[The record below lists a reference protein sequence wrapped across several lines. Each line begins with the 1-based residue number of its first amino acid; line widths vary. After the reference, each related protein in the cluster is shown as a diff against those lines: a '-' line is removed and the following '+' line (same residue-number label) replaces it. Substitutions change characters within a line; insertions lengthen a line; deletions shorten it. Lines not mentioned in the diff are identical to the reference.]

1 MGRGRRAGQRRTAR
15 AARSGLILGWASGA
29 RGPHDARGRAP
40 YPHTR
45 DRPAAAHA
53 AERRPRPAAPQ
64 ASAARGGVRGP
75 QGLGGARGTVKGS
88 DSTMAAAAAAAA
100 APPRQRRS
108 PAAQRGRSPPT
119 PTRLRFGQGR
129 HGGQQLGQWGQ
140 QQQRQHGRRQ
150 RPLAAAAA
158 GAAGGSDARQHEA
171 EQQTEQTRDHAN
183 DVALAHLKESGESV
197 GRTWMALQRWEAR
210 RARRAEQTAAD
221 HALSKTAKVVVFG
234 GGSFGTA
241 IASHLAWNKPG
252 MEVTMLVRDPAVV
265 EGVNESHR
273 NPRYLSHHELPEA
286 VNATTCAAD
295 ALAGAEVAFLVV
307 PVQRTRQFLDGLK
320 VRCWRRVA
328 RGRARPQRVRLRER
342 VPPALTASLRRASAT
357 PQDILPP
364 DLPIVAL
371 SKGLELGT
379 NLVLA
384 DVIKETLGKRQPL
397 AVLSG
402 PTFASEMIDQRP
414 TAMVCASRDRKVSL
428 RVQQLLASDYLRVN
442 TSDDVVGAEL
452 CGALKNVL
460 AIAAGI
466 VEGLELGN
474 NSMAALVAQGM
485 SEIRW
490 LAERMGARP
499 ATLAGPAGVGD
510 VMLTCFVP
518 LSRNRTVGVRLG
530 SGESVED
537 ILGSMKEVAEGV
549 PTAAAV
555 VELAR
560 KHNVQLPVLTAVAYI
575 LAGKITP
582 RKAVLELMKLPQIE
596 ER

>member
-1 MGRGRRAGQRRTAR
+1 M
-15 AARSGLILGWASGA
+15 
-29 RGPHDARGRAP
+29 
-40 YPHTR
+40 
-45 DRPAAAHA
+45 
-53 AERRPRPAAPQ
+53 
-64 ASAARGGVRGP
+64 
-75 QGLGGARGTVKGS
+75 
-88 DSTMAAAAAAAA
+88 
-100 APPRQRRS
+100 
-108 PAAQRGRSPPT
+108 
-119 PTRLRFGQGR
+119 
-129 HGGQQLGQWGQ
+129 
-140 QQQRQHGRRQ
+140 
-150 RPLAAAAA
+150 
-158 GAAGGSDARQHEA
+158 
-171 EQQTEQTRDHAN
+171 
-183 DVALAHLKESGESV
+183 
-197 GRTWMALQRWEAR
+197 
-210 RARRAEQTAAD
+210 
-221 HALSKTAKVVVFG
+221 
-234 GGSFGTA
+234 
-241 IASHLAWNKPG
+241 
-252 MEVTMLVRDPAVV
+252 
-265 EGVNESHR
+265 
-273 NPRYLSHHELPEA
+273 
-286 VNATTCAAD
+286 
-295 ALAGAEVAFLVV
+295 
-307 PVQRTRQFLDGLK
+307 
-320 VRCWRRVA
+320 
-328 RGRARPQRVRLRER
+328 
-342 VPPALTASLRRASAT
+342 
-357 PQDILPP
+357 
-364 DLPIVAL
+364 
-371 SKGLELGT
+371 
-379 NLVLA
+379 LA